1 MWGQAGITF
10 PLSSLQRIIPTR
22 VGTSSVIVYTASPN
36 RDHPHACGDK
46 KLLPKQIKGGTG
58 SSPRVWGQVAHVL
71 NASWNKRI
79 IPTRVGT
86 SILTASF
93 QGHREDHPHACGDK
107 MQTGLTRRHSVGSSP
122 RVWGQA
128 YASAREMLG
137 IRIIPT
143 RVGTSLAKHVCR
155 SVCRDHPHACGDKPD
170 SSKTPRPRSGS
181 SPRVWGQV

>member
-1 MWGQAGITF
+1 MWGQVHD
-10 PLSSLQRIIPTR
+10 Q
-22 VGTSSVIVYTASPN
+22 AS
-36 RDHPHACGDK
+36 DK
-46 KLLPKQIKGGTG
+46 V
-58 SSPRVWGQVAHVL
+58 S
-71 NASWNKRI
+71 KRI

-143 RVGTSLAKHVCR
+143 RVGTRRRPHR
-155 SVCRDHPHACGDKPD
+155 SVNSAADHPHACGDKTVKSPVGEP
-170 SSKTPRPRSGS
+170 KKGS
-181 SPRVWGQV
+181 SPRVWGQGTTTFVCTLTSGIIPTRVGTSFCVAVNHVYR